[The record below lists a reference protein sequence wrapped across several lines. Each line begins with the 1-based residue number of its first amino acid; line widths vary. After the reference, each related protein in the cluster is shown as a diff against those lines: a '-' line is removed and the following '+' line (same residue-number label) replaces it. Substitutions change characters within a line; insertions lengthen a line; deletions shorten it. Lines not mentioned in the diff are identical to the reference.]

1 MIDSISAMAIEAEKP
16 ESDLR
21 IEYGQFLQ
29 NLKDEEK
36 VEINEILEMYIQQ
49 RKEKE
54 KLNLL
59 RN

>member
-1 MIDSISAMAIEAEKP
+1 MAIEAEKP